1 MPVGA
6 TLGAAGIGAATSI
19 YGSSR
24 AAGMQKRAAQQA
36 QQTMRPYTET
46 GAGAIQSLA
55 QLYGIPTSQ
64 NPNPGMPFNEASMN
78 AFRNSPD
85 YAFAEN
91 EGRRQLMFGQAK
103 LGGLNSGNTGRDLV
117 SFGQGLATQN
127 FGNYFSRLQQ
137 LAQIG
142 QGGANSTASAQMA
155 QGQAGASGVVGA
167 TNAINQGLGDVS
179 KYFQLQSLLGKPSG
193 GSVYGGQ
200 MGPQVPGGFTPAG
213 AGELPWLG
221 GGVSSGGYG
230 AMPSSSSF
238 GMLPTS

>member
-78 AFRNSPD
+78 AFIRHMAEEEFPLPENVPD
-85 YAFAEN
+85 
-91 EGRRQLMFGQAK
+91 
-103 LGGLNSGNTGRDLV
+103 
-117 SFGQGLATQN
+117 ATFKIPEWMQN
-127 FGNYFSRLQQ
+127 
-137 LAQIG
+137 
-142 QGGANSTASAQMA
+142 
-155 QGQAGASGVVGA
+155 
-167 TNAINQGLGDVS
+167 
-179 KYFQLQSLLGKPSG
+179 P
-193 GSVYGGQ
+193 
-200 MGPQVPGGFTPAG
+200 
-213 AGELPWLG
+213 
-221 GGVSSGGYG
+221 
-230 AMPSSSSF
+230 
-238 GMLPTS
+238 